1 VSISLGKEAGM
12 FRQKLERAGSRNG
25 SLLCVGLDPVPQVSD
40 PERVLE
46 LNLLIVEATHDLV
59 CAYKPNLAIYE
70 GMEKG
75 WDVLRRTLDAI
86 PDWIPKIGDAKRG
99 DIDNC
104 GKASKRSLFEI
115 WRFDAATVNPYM
127 GLDVVKPFLEDNEK
141 AVFVLCRTSNPSAR
155 DLQDLVVSSGPGGEQ
170 RPLYLQVA
178 ALAQKWNEKKNVGLV
193 VGATY
198 PEEIRQ
204 VRQLCPEMLLLIP
217 GVGAQGGDLEA
228 AVGAARDS
236 EGRGFIINVSR
247 QIMRR
252 ALSAEY
258 ELLPESQ
265 ASQAVRQ
272 EAERLREDINL
283 YRSREIAP
291 TRPRAAAAV

>member
-1 VSISLGKEAGM
+1 M
-12 FRQKLERAGSRNG
+12 
-25 SLLCVGLDPVPQVSD
+25 
-40 PERVLE
+40 
-46 LNLLIVEATHDLV
+46 
-59 CAYKPNLAIYE
+59 
-70 GMEKG
+70 G
-75 WDVLRRTLDAI
+75 WDVV
-86 PDWIPKIGDAKRG
+86 
-99 DIDNC
+99 
-104 GKASKRSLFEI
+104 E
-115 WRFDAATVNPYM
+115 
-127 GLDVVKPFLEDNEK
+127 PFLEDSERG
-141 AVFVLCRTSNPSAR
+141 VFVLCRTSNPSAC
-155 DLQDLVVSSGPGGEQ
+155 DLQDLVVSSGPGGEE

-198 PEEIRQ
+198 PEEIRK

-247 QIMRR
+247 QIMSR

>member
-1 VSISLGKEAGM
+1 M
-12 FRQKLERAGSRNG
+12 FRQKLERAASRNG
-25 SLLCVGLDPVPQVSD
+25 SLLCVGLDPVPEVKD
-40 PERVLE
+40 PDRVLE
-46 LNLLIVEATHDLV
+46 LNLLIVEATRDLV

-86 PDWIPKIGDAKRG
+86 PDWIPTIGDAKRG

-104 GKASKRSLFEI
+104 GKASVWALFEK
-115 WRFDAATVNPYM
+115 WGFDAATVNPYM
-127 GLDVVKPFLEDNEK
+127 GLDAVTLFLEHSGK
-141 AVFVLCRTSNPSAR
+141 GVFVLCRTSNPSAH
-155 DLQDLVVSSGPGGEQ
+155 DLQDLVVSSPDGEQ

-178 ALAQKWNEKKNVGLV
+178 TLARSWNERKNVGLV

-198 PEEIRQ
+198 PDEIRK
-204 VRQLCPEMLLLIP
+204 VRQLCPEMLLLLP

-228 AVGAARDS
+228 AVRAARDS

-258 ELLPESQ
+258 ELLPKSQ